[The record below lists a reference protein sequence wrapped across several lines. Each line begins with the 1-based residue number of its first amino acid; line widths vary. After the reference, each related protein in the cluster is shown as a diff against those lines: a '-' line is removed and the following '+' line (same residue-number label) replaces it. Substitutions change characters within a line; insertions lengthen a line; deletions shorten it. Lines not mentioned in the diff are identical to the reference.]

1 MVDHLISRR
10 WVSIIVCKQSSR
22 GIHEQKL
29 HRTFCVYVKL
39 CHSVTGGCRDTRL
52 RLLGAS
58 GAPSREQREYG
69 TQRSHGSVHTACTY
83 GVWQAGMNP
92 ARPSTASTHRTHDAD
107 AAAATSRRGHGCGC
121 GRGYSM
127 QQHKRAAHVWM
138 TIWVLRLVRRSSLAT
153 FTRVLVNSYAIL
165 SPASRC
171 PRHTERGALIAES
184 GELECRIH
192 WAPLHS
198 IVTACCCCSRRGQ
211 GCEGRCGAGV

>member
-10 WVSIIVCKQSSR
+10 WVSIIVCKQGSR

-39 CHSVTGGCRDTRL
+39 CHSATGGCRDTRL
-52 RLLGAS
+52 RSLGAS
-58 GAPSREQREYG
+58 GAPSREQREHG
-69 TQRSHGSVHTACTY
+69 TQRSRGSVHTACTY

-92 ARPSTASTHRTHDAD
+92 ALPSTPSIHSTYDAD

-138 TIWVLRLVRRSSLAT
+138 TIWVFKVGKTIVTCHIHEGSRELICHTLAGVSVSAAY
-153 FTRVLVNSYAIL
+153 R
-165 SPASRC
+165 
-171 PRHTERGALIAES
+171 ERGTD
-184 GELECRIH
+184 CRK
-192 WAPLHS
+192 W
-198 IVTACCCCSRRGQ
+198 
-211 GCEGRCGAGV
+211 